1 LYLTALDSRFSRT
14 CLSRWRS
21 PRTWVVQVLLQLGL
35 LGDVAGNDQQA
46 RRRGQVPAVRLQ
58 GDPVAVGVADPDAD
72 GGALP
77 LPPEQLALGVGEP
90 LQIIG
95 MEGLGVE
102 GAAAD
107 AGVGRLP
114 EDPLGRRAQRADG
127 PLGVQDADDVRRGVD
142 HRLEGRLPLP
152 QGVVGLL
159 ALGDVHGVAE
169 GVGQGAVVVVDKPG
183 HAVQPVVAVPEQEAV
198 LVLQLRRPLGDR
210 LLEEVGEA
218 LPVVGVELAGP
229 EAGRPQHL
237 LLGVAEQ
244 PLDVAADVAL
254 AAAA

>member
-1 LYLTALDSRFSRT
+1 
-14 CLSRWRS
+14 
-21 PRTWVVQVLLQLGL
+21 VVQVLLQLGL

-114 EDPLGRRAQRADG
+114 EDPLGRRATS
-127 PLGVQDADDVRRGVD
+127 
-142 HRLEGRLPLP
+142 GRPP
-152 QGVVGLL
+152 
-159 ALGDVHGVAE
+159 
-169 GVGQGAVVVVDKPG
+169 
-183 HAVQPVVAVPEQEAV
+183 
-198 LVLQLRRPLGDR
+198 RRPGC
-210 LLEEVGEA
+210 
-218 LPVVGVELAGP
+218 
-229 EAGRPQHL
+229 
-237 LLGVAEQ
+237 
-244 PLDVAADVAL
+244 
-254 AAAA
+254 